1 MVGTIHTLLQPS
13 IVRTGLLPHTSAA
26 TSSTYKPP
34 STKDIPPVTLTNIP
48 HVDSAAFKP
57 YLTQVG
63 SLYDAFQRAKE
74 GNDDNG
80 SQPVRH
86 RQESSKSEELDDIL
100 NRGLQRQPSAVAPAP
115 QYGSSLSSPI
125 GSPLQSPQS
134 KRRTSGNVGRRVHPV
149 TPLSTIPQ
157 VYFDQAFHLENPR
170 TFDIVSERSEV
181 VRPVS
186 GVTGLDG
193 KGTNGSVTAPGPT
206 GRKALAT
213 NAILQEKLSWYMDT
227 VEVHLISSISTA
239 STSFFAALGSLR
251 ELHSEAADSVT
262 RIKKL
267 REGLA
272 TLDQAVA
279 LGGLKIVSMRCR
291 RENIRKLGDAVKQ
304 LREIVNGVAHC
315 EEQINN
321 GEVETAL
328 KELDDVERLMAGE
341 CSIAALAEDKS
352 DPLAGQGKLQD
363 FRGLKA
369 LEGATDE
376 LSLLRHRIGKA
387 YEFRFLEA
395 LLGDLRG
402 HVDSVSP
409 QITLQRWG
417 TASQRS
423 RGEHSRG
430 PSALPAYLNLE
441 DKLRFS
447 LRSNLEGLTR
457 SEHVM
462 PAATA
467 YRESV
472 VREIKSLIRRH
483 LPSSNED
490 DNESML
496 SASTHGGRQMSQQ
509 EKSLI
514 LARNLRALDAG
525 DAEEMF
531 MKIYAAVG
539 EALRRLGVQL
549 KVLLDI
555 TSGISNTPATA
566 GLRSPPKSPN
576 NPTLGNYLD
585 PKMFNPTS
593 LTNMQEEMHQALD
606 MSSLL
611 GQAVD
616 IAQTQITKI
625 LKVRSDQSI
634 RLPLRRFLRY
644 FTVNRLFADE
654 CEAVSGRGGTA
665 LKSVVNGHIKDFVIQ
680 FGDLERQRIVAKMDV
695 DRWDAKDFGN
705 ADSSV
710 LSRILEGS
718 TRDPEPWTRDFR
730 IWEKENDDVD
740 STPAANGTVMNGAA
754 ASVPG
759 KDKVHSATVDEQK
772 YILPQSAMS
781 VLKGVDSF
789 EHLMTGI
796 PSMTQE
802 VALNLLEYLKLFNSR
817 SAQLILGA
825 GATRSA
831 GLKNITTKHLAL
843 ASQALSFVIALI
855 PYIRESVRR
864 HSSASGALMSEFDRV
879 KRLYQDHQAGI
890 HDKLVDIMSGRA
902 AMHVNAMRK
911 IDWDDSSGKQGVSPY
926 METLTKE
933 TITLHKVLSKHLPEV
948 NVTMIMDPVFSSYKE
963 QWSTALRE
971 VVVKTESGKERL
983 LHDVDYLKSRLCNV
997 SGARDI
1003 GDYLL
1008 DIIKEKVVASKAD
1021 ATAVEPPPA
1030 DTKPS
1035 I

>member
-1 MVGTIHTLLQPS
+1 M
-13 IVRTGLLPHTSAA
+13 
-26 TSSTYKPP
+26 
-34 STKDIPPVTLTNIP
+34 
-48 HVDSAAFKP
+48 DSAAFKP

-63 SLYDAFQRAKE
+63 SLYDAFQRAKG
-74 GNDDNG
+74 GNDDSG
-80 SQPVRH
+80 SH
-86 RQESSKSEELDDIL
+86 LFRQGEEASRTDDFDALL
-100 NRGLQRQPSAVAPAP
+100 NRGLQQQPSAGAPAP
-115 QYGSSLSSPI
+115 KHGSSVSSPI
-125 GSPLQSPQS
+125 GSPFQSPQS
-134 KRRTSGNVGRRVHPV
+134 KRRTSGGIARRAHPV

-157 VYFDQAFHLENPR
+157 VYFDQDFHLENPR

-186 GVTGLDG
+186 GVIALDG
-193 KGTNGSVTAPGPT
+193 KGINGSVTAPGST

-227 VEVHLISSISTA
+227 VEVHLISSISAA

-267 REGLA
+267 REHLA
-272 TLDQAVA
+272 SLDRDLA
-279 LGGLKIVSMRCR
+279 LTGLKVVSMRR
-291 RENIRKLGDAVKQ
+291 RQENVRKLGDAVKQ
-304 LREIVNGVAHC
+304 LCDIVDEVAHC
-315 EEQINN
+315 EEQITK
-321 GEVETAL
+321 GEVGTAL
-328 KELDDVERLMAGE
+328 ESLDNVERLMAGE
-341 CSIAALAEDKS
+341 PSITVLPEDKS
-352 DPLAGQGKLQD
+352 DPLAGQRRLQD
-363 FRGLKA
+363 LRGLKA

-376 LSLLRHRIGKA
+376 LGLLRHRIGKA
-387 YEFRFLEA
+387 YEVRFLEA

-409 QITLQRWG
+409 QTTLQRWG
-417 TASQRS
+417 TASQRL

-430 PSALPAYLNLE
+430 SSALPAYLSLDE
-441 DKLRFS
+441 KLRSS
-447 LRSNLEGLTR
+447 LSLGLEGLTR
-457 SEHVM
+457 SEHIM

-472 VREIKSLIRRH
+472 VREIKGLIRRH

-490 DNESML
+490 DNESMM

-514 LARNLRALDAG
+514 LARNLRALEAE

-531 MKIYAAVG
+531 MNIYAAVG

-555 TSGISNTPATA
+555 TSGISSTPATA
-566 GLRSPPKSPN
+566 GLRYPPKSPN
-576 NPTLGNYLD
+576 NPTLDGYLD
-585 PKMFNPTS
+585 PRGSDSAPVVNI
-593 LTNMQEEMHQALD
+593 QEEMHQALD

-625 LKVRSDQSI
+625 LKVRSDQST
-634 RLPLRRFLRY
+634 RVPLRRFLRY
-644 FTVNRLFADE
+644 FTLNRLFADE

-665 LKSVVNGHIKDFVIQ
+665 LKSVVNGHIKDFVAQ
-680 FGDLERQRIVAKMDV
+680 FGDLERQRIVSNMDA
-695 DRWDAKDFGN
+695 DRWDAKDFSD
-705 ADSSV
+705 ADSGV

-718 TRDPEPWTRDFR
+718 TRDAVSWTRDFR
-730 IWEKENDDVD
+730 IWEKENEDIE
-740 STPAANGTVMNGAA
+740 STAAAKGAVVNGTAG
-754 ASVPG
+754 SVPG

-772 YILPQSAMS
+772 YILPQSAIS
-781 VLKGVDSF
+781 VLKGVESF

-802 VALNLLEYLKLFNSR
+802 VASSILEYLKLFNSR

-864 HSSASGALMSEFDRV
+864 HSSTSGALMSEFDKV

-902 AMHVNAMRK
+902 VMHVNAMRK
-911 IDWDDSSGKQGVSPY
+911 IDWDDSSDKQGASPY

-933 TITLHKVLSKHLPEV
+933 TTTLHKVLSKHLPEMTV
-948 NVTMIMDPVFSSYKE
+948 KMIMDPVFSSYKE
-963 QWSTALRE
+963 QWSTAFRE
-971 VVVKTESGKERL
+971 VVVRTELGKERCVGTPCPTVMIATNVIRL
-983 LHDVDYLKSRLCNV
+983 LHDVESFNSKLCDV
-997 SGARDI
+997 AGAGDI
-1003 GDYLL
+1003 GEHLL
-1008 DIIKEKVVASKAD
+1008 GIIKEKVVASR
-1021 ATAVEPPPA
+1021 A
-1030 DTKPS
+1030 DTTAAEPLAAEAKSSSKSPQQVEKVGET
-1035 I
+1035 